1 MEFFRI
7 NKNENIFWF
16 SLVFIKVPG
25 LPQKRY
31 VLHGRFNFSGILELG
46 RMKVP
51 W

>member
-16 SLVFIKVPG
+16 SLVFIKVPA

-31 VLHGRFNFSGILELG
+31 VLHDDLIFQEFWNL
-46 RMKVP
+46 VV
-51 W
+51 